1 MYDVYCILYM
11 QMVTIPGI
19 LQKPYELQ
27 YEGTIN
33 MLYLLDY
40 LYYYYTNATAKI
52 L

>member
-19 LQKPYELQ
+19 LYIV

-40 LYYYYTNATAKI
+40 LYYYYTNVTAKI